1 LGYSGDDG
9 TKRTVHF
16 FVVDFE
22 IDCNQDGAD
31 GLQPIRGRK
40 QELLVRGEAQG
51 QSAGSGHHVRSSSS
65 GSRFRGLDQILGRNN
80 MQEVFY
86 DGFRGTVG
94 MVNKEYTE
102 IVLFRTTRD

>member
-1 LGYSGDDG
+1 M
-9 TKRTVHF
+9 VHF

-22 IDCNQDGAD
+22 IDCNQDGTD

-51 QSAGSGHHVRSSSS
+51 QRVRFPFTTRPVGQLGSKVK
-65 GSRFRGLDQILGRNN
+65 GLDQILGRNN